1 MSNIPELPAKGE
13 SIPERPSRARYN
25 KVHAA
30 LDLKW
35 RRRELKS
42 DRMMREVVEALWDT
56 FGGSPYSWCGFYLVA
71 PSGRELILGP
81 HRDTGPGGPSATP
94 PQEGRGGVSKPALSP
109 IAMSGV
115 RGKAAQSGR
124 PVIAADVKSLGGAAV
139 EPAPQTA
146 SEIALPV
153 FDHAGRVWA
162 VFVADSERSAAFD
175 EMDQRWLER
184 ILKSF
189 QEVGKPE

>member
-1 MSNIPELPAKGE
+1 MSDIPEMPAKDE
-13 SIPERPSRARYN
+13 TLSERPSRARYN

-30 LDLKW
+30 LDLRW

-42 DRMMREVVEALWDT
+42 DRMMREVVDELWEI
-56 FGGSPYSWCGFYLVA
+56 FGGKPYGWCGFYILA
-71 PSGRELILGP
+71 PSGRELVLGP
-81 HRDTGPGGPSATP
+81 HR
-94 PQEGRGGVSKPALSP
+94 EKPAPSPMALSG
-109 IAMSGV
+109 ACGQ
-115 RGKAAQSGR
+115 AAETGR
-124 PVIAADVKSLGGAAV
+124 PVVAGAQGG
-139 EPAPQTA
+139 

-153 FDHAGRVWA
+153 FDHAGRIWA
-162 VFVADSERSAAFD
+162 VFNVLSERRAAFD